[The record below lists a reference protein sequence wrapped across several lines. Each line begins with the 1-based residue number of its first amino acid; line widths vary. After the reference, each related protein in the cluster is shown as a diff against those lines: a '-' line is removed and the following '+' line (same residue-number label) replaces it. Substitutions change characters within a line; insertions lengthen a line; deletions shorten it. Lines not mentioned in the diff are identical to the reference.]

1 MSRIV
6 FLVEE
11 RSMAEF
17 LKVFI
22 PREYPGVPFL
32 CIPHEGKTDLV
43 KSIPRKLKAWREPGA
58 RFVVII
64 DNDNR
69 DCTELKDEILASCQE
84 AGRDDT
90 LVRIAC
96 QELESWYLGDPEAL
110 AAAFGNQG
118 LSERLRKARFRDPD
132 ALPRPSDELARLVPA
147 FQKVSGARSV
157 ATHIDIARNTSRS
170 FKIFAAGIHRISDAS
185 GRPENGIFESLE

>member
-17 LKVFI
+17 LKIWVA
-22 PREYPGVPFL
+22 RTYPTVPFL
-32 CIPHEGKTDLV
+32 CVPHEGKSDLR
-43 KSIPRKLKAWREPGA
+43 KSIPRKLKAWHEPGV

-69 DCTELKDEILASCQE
+69 NCEELKTELLASC
-84 AGRDDT
+84 ATSGRDDT

-96 QELESWYLGDPEAL
+96 QELEAWYLGDPEAL
-110 AAAFGNQG
+110 GAAFGD
-118 LSERLRKARFRDPD
+118 SELPDRLRKARFRHPD

-147 FQKVSGARSV
+147 FQKVSGARAV
-157 ATHIDIARNTSRS
+157 AVHIDRTRNRSVS
-170 FKIFAAGIHRISDAS
+170 FKIFATSIDQIAEAY
-185 GRPENGIFESLE
+185 RPWRNGSVGV